1 MEPRKLYTIILA
13 LLIPMYALPAAESEQ
28 TNEER
33 LAVVLEAVSLAGI
46 PYIYG
51 GEDLRGMDCSGLVY
65 LLYTPHIPQLPRRA
79 VEQYRFGAPVPSGEE
94 LPGDLV
100 FFNTYGWSASHVGI
114 YLGEN
119 RFVHAASGTRDR
131 GVIISSLE
139 DSYYRLRYLGARRL
153 R

>member
-1 MEPRKLYTIILA
+1 MRKGLILILTAVLLTSNHYSSEPA
-13 LLIPMYALPAAESEQ
+13 QSDEA
-28 TNEER
+28 R

-65 LLYTPHIPQLPRRA
+65 MLYAPQVPGLPRRA
-79 VEQYRFGAPVPSGEE
+79 VDQYRFGESVTTGNE

-139 DSYYRLRYLGARRL
+139 DPYYRLRYLGARRL

>member
-1 MEPRKLYTIILA
+1 MRIRKLLILLTA
-13 LLIPMYALPAAESEQ
+13 ATLSAGPAYSTESPQ
-28 TNEER
+28 SDEER

-65 LLYTPHIPQLPRRA
+65 LLYAPHIPALPRRA
-79 VEQYRFGAPVPSGEE
+79 VDQYRYGGAVATGDE

-100 FFNTYGWSASHVGI
+100 FFNTDGWSASHVGI

-119 RFVHAASGTRDR
+119 RFVHAASGTRER
-131 GVIISSLE
+131 GVIISSLS
-139 DSYYRLRYLGARRL
+139 DPYYRLRYLGARRL